1 MGLALTGYDF
11 YLGVFGGVYDEE
23 VISPLLERAEADI
36 RCVCS
41 DEAEEVFLR
50 GGGGAVNDSA
60 ALAVMWAAC
69 LQAEFLAEC
78 SAAAVSGAG
87 VSGGGLQGGVSDVSG
102 ASGSSGASSEAA
114 ISSVKLGDFSVS
126 FSSAGGKSTSGSSG
140 GSSGDVVSVNGCA
153 RGNLCGRALLILD
166 KRGLLYRGG
175 VSL

>member
-11 YLGVFGGVYDEE
+11 YSGVFGGVYDEE

-50 GGGGAVNDSA
+50 GGDGAVNDSA

-78 SAAAVSGAG
+78 SAAAVSGTG

-102 ASGSSGASSEAA
+102 ASGSSGAAV
-114 ISSVKLGDFSVS
+114 SSVKLGDFSVS
-126 FSSAGGKSTSGSSG
+126 FSSAGGKSTSGSSGVSG

-175 VSL
+175 VCL

>member
-11 YLGVFGGVYDEE
+11 YSGVFGGVYDEE

-41 DEAEEVFLR
+41 DGAEEVFLR

-78 SAAAVSGAG
+78 SAAAASGAG
-87 VSGGGLQGGVSDVSG
+87 VSGGVSG
-102 ASGSSGASSEAA
+102 VSGASSEAA
-114 ISSVKLGDFSVS
+114 VSSVKLGDFSVS
-126 FSSAGGKSTSGSSG
+126 YSGADGKSMSGSSG
-140 GSSGDVVSVNGCA
+140 VSGDVVSVNDHA

>member
-11 YLGVFGGVYDEE
+11 YSGVFGGVYDEE

-50 GGGGAVNDSA
+50 GGDGAVNDSA

-87 VSGGGLQGGVSDVSG
+87 VSGG
-102 ASGSSGASSEAA
+102 ASGVSGASSEAA
-114 ISSVKLGDFSVS
+114 VSSVKLGDFSVS

-140 GSSGDVVSVNGCA
+140 VSGGSFSDVVSVNGCA
-153 RGNLCGRALLILD
+153 RGNLCGRALLVLD
-166 KRGLLYRGG
+166 KRGLIYRGG
-175 VSL
+175 VCL

>member
-11 YLGVFGGVYDEE
+11 YSGIFGGVYDEE

-41 DEAEEVFLR
+41 DEGEEVFLR
-50 GGGGAVNDSA
+50 GGDGAVNDSA

-78 SAAAVSGAG
+78 SAAAVSGTG
-87 VSGGGLQGGVSDVSG
+87 VSGGTSGV
-102 ASGSSGASSEAA
+102 SGASSEAA
-114 ISSVKLGDFSVS
+114 VSSVKLGDFSVS
-126 FSSAGGKSTSGSSG
+126 YSGADGKSTSGSSGVSGGVSG

-166 KRGLLYRGG
+166 KRGLIYRGG
-175 VSL
+175 VCL

>member
-11 YLGVFGGVYDEE
+11 YSGVFGGVYDEE

-41 DEAEEVFLR
+41 DGGEEVFLR
-50 GGGGAVNDSA
+50 GGDGAVNDSA
-60 ALAVMWAAC
+60 ALAVMWAVC

-87 VSGGGLQGGVSDVSG
+87 VSGG
-102 ASGSSGASSEAA
+102 ASGVSGASSEAA
-114 ISSVKLGDFSVS
+114 VSSVKLGDFSVS
-126 FSSAGGKSTSGSSG
+126 FSSAGGKSTSGSSGVSGGVSG

-175 VSL
+175 VCL